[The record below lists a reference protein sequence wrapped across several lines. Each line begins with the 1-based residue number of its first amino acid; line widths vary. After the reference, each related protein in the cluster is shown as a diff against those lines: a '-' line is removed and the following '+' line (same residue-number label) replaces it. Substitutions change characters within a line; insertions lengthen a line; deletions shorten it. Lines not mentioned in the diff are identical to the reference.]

1 MIAIEISSII
11 PGCRAFSSAQ
21 PPARNGQP
29 PHQNTIEP
37 STGPSQLMPG
47 KSSSYPNQSM
57 TISLV
62 TTRGIVRARLSQ
74 NRCRKTAG
82 S

>member
-1 MIAIEISSII
+1 MRSII
-11 PGCRAFSSAQ
+11 PGWRALTSAT
-21 PPARNGQP
+21 PPDRKGQP

-47 KSSSYPNQSM
+47 KSMVYPNQSM

-62 TTRGIVRARLSQ
+62 TTSGTVRARLSQ
-74 NRCRKTAG
+74 KRRRKMAG

>member
-1 MIAIEISSII
+1 MSSII
-11 PGCRAFSSAQ
+11 PGWRALTSAT

-47 KSSSYPNQSM
+47 KSMVYPNQSM

-62 TTRGIVRARLSQ
+62 TTSGTVRARLSQ
-74 NRCRKTAG
+74 KRRRKMAG